1 MIWLVTALANWR
13 IWLPILAVAGVRTWH
28 WRAVSNAETRG
39 REAALADVASAA
51 AKAGVLADAA
61 ANNVAA
67 CYAKGKK
74 WDQGASKCAE

>member
-1 MIWLVTALANWR
+1 MITRLT
-13 IWLPILAVAGVRTWH
+13 ILAGIFAGLLTLHGYRIQK
-28 WRAVSNAETRG
+28 AEQRG

-51 AKAGVLADAA
+51 TNAGILADAA
-61 ANNVAA
+61 ANKVRD